1 MESLYISQQGCHVS
15 LRQDCAVVKQGKTV
29 LQEAQ
34 LPMLEQIFVF
44 GQSQLTTQLIRACLL
59 RSIPIVYLSRM
70 GRCYGRVLPVTSGY
84 RSLAR
89 QQYAL
94 SDAQRLTIAK
104 QLVGAKL
111 KNCRV
116 ILQRQQ
122 RRQEN
127 TLVLGAIAQLAQL
140 TQQAGQATTTE
151 QLMGYEGAGAASYFG
166 VFGACI
172 DNPDFVWTGRS
183 KRPPG
188 DPINA
193 MLSFGYQVLWN
204 HLLSLIELQGLD
216 PYVACLHQ
224 GSERH
229 PALASDLIEA
239 FRAPIVDSLVLYL
252 VNRRM
257 VNVIDDFTFPA
268 EGGCYLNESGRKK
281 LLRAWIGRMEEP
293 SQGANGASM
302 PRWDLLNQQVKRFRL
317 FITQVSPVYE
327 PYQIR

>member
-1 MESLYISQQGCHVS
+1 MKSLYVSQQGCYVS
-15 LRQDCAVVKQGKTV
+15 LRQDCVVVKQGKTV

-34 LPMLEQIFVF
+34 LPMLEQILVF
-44 GQSQLTTQLIRACLL
+44 GQSQLTTQLIRACLF

-94 SDAQRLTIAK
+94 SEEIRLAIAR
-104 QLVGAKL
+104 QIVVAKL
-111 KNCRV
+111 KNSRV

-122 RRQEN
+122 RRQGNAE
-127 TLVLGAIAQLAQL
+127 LLGAITQLAQLAQ
-140 TQQAGQATTTE
+140 QIAQATSIE

-166 VFGACI
+166 VFGICI
-172 DNPDFVWTGRS
+172 NHPDFVWTGRS

-188 DPINA
+188 DPVNA
-193 MLSFGYQVLWN
+193 MLSFGYQVVWN

-216 PYVACLHQ
+216 PYEACLHQ

-229 PALASDLIEA
+229 PALASDLIEV

-257 VNVIDDFTFPA
+257 VDATDDFDFPA
-268 EGGCYLNESGRKK
+268 NGGCYLNELGRKK
-281 LLRAWIGRMEEP
+281 LLMALIGRMEE
-293 SQGANGASM
+293 QVQTATGGMA
-302 PRWDLLNQQVKRFRL
+302 PRWDVLNRQVKMFRQ
-317 FITQVSPVYE
+317 FITQVSLRYE
-327 PYQIR
+327 PYRIR

>member
-1 MESLYISQQGCHVS
+1 M
-15 LRQDCAVVKQGKTV
+15 KQGRVV

-34 LPMLEQIFVF
+34 LPMLEQILVF
-44 GQSQLTTQLIRACLL
+44 GQSQLTTQLIRACLF

-94 SDAQRLTIAK
+94 SEAMQLTIA
-104 QLVGAKL
+104 QQIVEAKL

-116 ILQRQQ
+116 ILQRQHRPQ
-122 RRQEN
+122 DNVE
-127 TLVLGAIAQLAQL
+127 VLGAIAQLAKL
-140 TQQAGQATTTE
+140 AQQAGQAATAD

-166 VFGACI
+166 VLGACI
-172 DNPDFVWTGRS
+172 DNPDFAWTGRS

-188 DPINA
+188 DPMNA
-193 MLSFGYQVLWN
+193 MFSFGYQVLWN
-204 HLLSLIELQGLD
+204 HLLRLIELQGLD

-224 GSERH
+224 GNERH
-229 PALASDLIEA
+229 PALASDLVEV

-252 VNRRM
+252 VNRHM
-257 VNVIDDFTFPA
+257 VSAIDDFDFPA
-268 EGGCYLNESGRKK
+268 DGGCYLNESGRKK
-281 LLRAWIGRMEEP
+281 LLRALIGRMEEQV
-293 SQGANGASM
+293 QGAGGVYI
-302 PRWDLLNQQVKRFRL
+302 PRWDVLNQQVKLFRQC
-317 FITQVSPVYE
+317 ITHSSPVYE